1 MNLLGVRDIAKRWGF
16 TKQGVH
22 QRRKKDFNFPDPV
35 SIINDR
41 ILVFLEEDIIA
52 YEKKYKPL

>member
-1 MNLLGVRDIAKRWGF
+1 MNLLGVRDIAKRWNF

-35 SIINDR
+35 SIINNK
-41 ILVFLEEDIIA
+41 ILVLLEEDIIA
-52 YEKKYKPL
+52 HEKK